1 MKFRSR
7 KKQGEWVEQL
17 FVLMVLALGLQAC
30 RPIGDSDAYDI
41 TVENPVTGTR
51 KRVQVKSVSV
61 AGESVAFAVNCGRGC
76 DWKRTYTAK
85 EVDLIAAYVLPEKTW
100 YVIPVKEVRRLKRFR
115 VRPQSP
121 QTNYRF
127 ERFKEAWQL
136 VF

>member
-17 FVLMVLALGLQAC
+17 FVLIVLALGLQAC
-30 RPIGDSDAYDI
+30 RPIGDSDAYDV
-41 TVENPVTGTR
+41 TVENPATGTR

-61 AGESVAFAVNCGRGC
+61 AEESGAYAVNCGRGLHY
-76 DWKRTYTAK
+76 KKSYTAK
-85 EVDLIAAYVLPEKTW
+85 ETDLIAAYVIPERTW
-100 YVIPVKEVRRLKRFR
+100 YIVPVNELRRLKRFR
-115 VRPQSP
+115 VRPKSP